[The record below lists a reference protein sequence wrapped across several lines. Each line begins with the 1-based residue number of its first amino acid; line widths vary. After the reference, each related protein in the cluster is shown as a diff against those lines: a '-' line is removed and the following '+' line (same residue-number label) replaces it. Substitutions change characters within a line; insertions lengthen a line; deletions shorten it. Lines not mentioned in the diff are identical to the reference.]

1 MKLLVEHL
9 SRALSQGRG
18 GSPHWSLAVRDIQ
31 ERLDLNN
38 VMVVSPDVG
47 GVVRARG
54 LAKRIDAPLAIV
66 DKRRER
72 PGDSEVMNVIG
83 NVKGRTCILVDDIV
97 DSGGTLCNAAE
108 ALLEVALLRAE
119 CSRTGVREVT
129 VVKNPA
135 FGKAPFVARISPLP
149 LRTSQAM
156 RVQRLFKGAVVKAD
170 AEQVQLP
177 LAKSATAAVAIVEAL
192 RTIVP
197 PAGEPEATVVAS
209 SSRPAGFK

>member
-1 MKLLVEHL
+1 MCSSDLDAHLPASYIAREDLRIEAYRRLASVED
-9 SRALSQGRG
+9 
-18 GSPHWSLAVRDIQ
+18 PV
-31 ERLDLNN
+31 
-38 VMVVSPDVG
+38 
-47 GVVRARG
+47 
-54 LAKRIDAPLAIV
+54 
-66 DKRRER
+66 
-72 PGDSEVMNVIG
+72 
-83 NVKGRTCILVDDIV
+83 TVDDIRTEWV
-97 DSGGTLCNAAE
+97 DRFGPVPPPAE

-197 PAGEPEATVVAS
+197 PAGDPVATVVAS